1 MCGKFAL
8 RHVTARLLREK
19 NVPSNSLPYC
29 PHRPVQGVI
38 ANCTV
43 YCRIAAFAYDEFGEF
58 QDAGALFY
66 QTDFWSLWDLGI
78 IGTGVAFLVA
88 RVIGLAKDSDMTIDI
103 SFDILSL
110 EALFLV
116 PR

>member
-1 MCGKFAL
+1 M
-8 RHVTARLLREK
+8 TAQLLRGIS
-19 NVPSNSLPYC
+19 VPSDSLFYC
-29 PHRPVQGVI
+29 PHKPVQGVI

-43 YCRIAAFAYDEFGEF
+43 ARRIAAFAYDEFGEF

-78 IGTGVAFLVA
+78 IGTGVAFLIA
-88 RVIGLAKDSDMTIDI
+88 RVIGLAKDSDVIVDI

>member
-1 MCGKFAL
+1 M
-8 RHVTARLLREK
+8 TAQLLREI
-19 NVPSNSLPYC
+19 NVPSNSLFYC
-29 PHRPVQGVI
+29 PQKPVQGVI

-43 YCRIAAFAYDEFGEF
+43 SCRIAAFAYDEFGEF

-78 IGTGVAFLVA
+78 IGTGVAFLIA
-88 RVIGLAKDSDMTIDI
+88 RVIGLAKDSDKIIDI

>member
-1 MCGKFAL
+1 M
-8 RHVTARLLREK
+8 TDQLLREI
-19 NVPSNSLPYC
+19 NVLSNSLSHC
-29 PHRPVQGVI
+29 LHKPVQGVI

-43 YCRIAAFAYDEFGEF
+43 SCRIAAFAYDEFGEF

-78 IGTGVAFLVA
+78 IGTGVAFLIA
-88 RVIGLAKDSDMTIDI
+88 RVIGLAKDSDKTIDI

>member
-1 MCGKFAL
+1 MYF
-8 RHVTARLLREK
+8 
-19 NVPSNSLPYC
+19 
-29 PHRPVQGVI
+29 
-38 ANCTV
+38 
-43 YCRIAAFAYDEFGEF
+43 RIAAFAYDEFGEF
-58 QDAGALFY
+58 RDAGALFY

-78 IGTGVAFLVA
+78 IGTGVAFLIA
-88 RVIGLAKDSDMTIDI
+88 RIIGLAKDSDVIIDI